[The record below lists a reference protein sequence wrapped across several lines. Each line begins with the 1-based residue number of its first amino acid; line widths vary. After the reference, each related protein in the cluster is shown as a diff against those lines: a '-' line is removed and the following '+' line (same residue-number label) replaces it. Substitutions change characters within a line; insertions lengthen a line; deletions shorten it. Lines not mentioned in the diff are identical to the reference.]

1 MHDMFHIM
9 RFALLGSICS
19 IQQSHRSWL
28 MKRAIVDL
36 LKRG

>member
-9 RFALLGSICS
+9 RYDLLGSICS
-19 IQQSHRSWL
+19 IQQSHRSRL